1 MCPFGLFAQTVIKG
15 KVTDDTGEELPGV
28 NVVVKG
34 TSNGTVTD
42 IFGDYSLE
50 VSDPSATLVFSF
62 VGFVSQEIVIGSQS
76 VVDVQL
82 VTDVVS
88 LQEVVVV
95 GYGTT
100 TEKELTA
107 SVSTI
112 KSEDITKLNPSR
124 IENVLQGQI
133 SGVQITSGS
142 GSPGGGQ
149 NIRIRG
155 INSNGDNRPLII
167 LDGVRYGDDLSTID
181 PNNIE
186 SITVLKDASAAI
198 YGVLGANG
206 VVIVTTK
213 SGKSTFKPELS
224 FSGFYG
230 IQETER
236 TINLLNAT
244 EYALLTNEAFA
255 AGGQSP
261 IFTDIASLGEGT
273 DWQDEVFETAPIQNY
288 SLNYRGSTEST
299 DYSAGVSYF
308 SQEGIVGGSKSEF
321 DRVNVNLNVGHQLF
335 EKLKMRT
342 NMNYISINRKT
353 LTENVLGSVLFNAIN
368 IAPTE
373 AIFDAD
379 GNFTTA
385 DNLGIEIINPLAQ
398 IANTFNDTQTQ
409 RLTGLVG
416 LTYEIIEG
424 LEVESSLNFNYADV
438 FTRGFQPEISFGD
451 SKVFNSEVSRVDQS
465 QQNFISYNIDN
476 IVRYSRTFDE
486 VHDVSFTL
494 GNSIY
499 KTRGQ
504 SLFVSGRDIPN
515 NTFDFAD
522 VRLANDFD
530 EIRPG
535 SSSFDVRQFSY
546 FGRVEYNYE
555 SKYLFSGLIRSDETS
570 IFAPGNQQGT
580 FFSLSGGWVFSD
592 ESFFPSLDFFD
603 FGKLRVSY
611 GELGNDR
618 VDAFGYISQL
628 DGEAETVFDGD
639 DLVFGRAIGRLPNPE
654 LQWETT
660 KQFDVGLDLDF
671 FEGKIGIVADYYV
684 KTTEDLLIPSAPA
697 SGLTGIAAPGGR
709 GPSINAGEV
718 RNKGFEFSISYND
731 EVLKDLR
738 VSANFNYARNDNET
752 LQVNDEDLFL
762 AFGSFG
768 VGGDDDISR
777 FQKGIPIGGYWGYT
791 TNGIFQ
797 SAEEIAS
804 SAQAGSA
811 QPGDIRFV
819 DLNDDGII
827 DDEDRSF
834 IGSPIPENI
843 FGFTLGLN
851 YKNFDFSTLWE
862 AQTGHS
868 FVRNYERTL
877 PRVNRRDDAIE
888 RWTGPGTSNSFPR
901 LTTGASNNN
910 LFSDFFV
917 EDGDYLRIRNIQ
929 LGYTLPTNVIEKIG
943 ASKIR
948 IYTSVNNVFTFTDYE
963 GFDPS
968 ANNGGPI
975 NGTNDQGFYP
985 QARTYIFGFNL
996 TF

>member
-1 MCPFGLFAQTVIKG
+1 
-15 KVTDDTGEELPGV
+15 
-28 NVVVKG
+28 
-34 TSNGTVTD
+34 
-42 IFGDYSLE
+42 
-50 VSDPSATLVFSF
+50 
-62 VGFVSQEIVIGSQS
+62 
-76 VVDVQL
+76 
-82 VTDVVS
+82 
-88 LQEVVVV
+88 
-95 GYGTT
+95 
-100 TEKELTA
+100 
-107 SVSTI
+107 
-112 KSEDITKLNPSR
+112 
-124 IENVLQGQI
+124 
-133 SGVQITSGS
+133 
-142 GSPGGGQ
+142 
-149 NIRIRG
+149 
-155 INSNGDNRPLII
+155 
-167 LDGVRYGDDLSTID
+167 
-181 PNNIE
+181 
-186 SITVLKDASAAI
+186 
-198 YGVLGANG
+198 
-206 VVIVTTK
+206 
-213 SGKSTFKPELS
+213 
-224 FSGFYG
+224 
-230 IQETER
+230 
-236 TINLLNAT
+236 
-244 EYALLTNEAFA
+244 
-255 AGGQSP
+255 
-261 IFTDIASLGEGT
+261 
-273 DWQDEVFETAPIQNY
+273 
-288 SLNYRGSTEST
+288 
-299 DYSAGVSYF
+299 
-308 SQEGIVGGSKSEF
+308 
-321 DRVNVNLNVGHQLF
+321 
-335 EKLKMRT
+335 
-342 NMNYISINRKT
+342 
-353 LTENVLGSVLFNAIN
+353 
-368 IAPTE
+368 
-373 AIFDAD
+373 
-379 GNFTTA
+379 
-385 DNLGIEIINPLAQ
+385 
-398 IANTFNDTQTQ
+398 
-409 RLTGLVG
+409 
-416 LTYEIIEG
+416 
-424 LEVESSLNFNYADV
+424 
-438 FTRGFQPEISFGD
+438 
-451 SKVFNSEVSRVDQS
+451 
-465 QQNFISYNIDN
+465 
-476 IVRYSRTFDE
+476 
-486 VHDVSFTL
+486 
-494 GNSIY
+494 
-499 KTRGQ
+499 
-504 SLFVSGRDIPN
+504 
-515 NTFDFAD
+515 
-522 VRLANDFD
+522 
-530 EIRPG
+530 
-535 SSSFDVRQFSY
+535 
-546 FGRVEYNYE
+546 
-555 SKYLFSGLIRSDETS
+555 LIRSDETS

-718 RNKGFEFSISYND
+718 RNRGFEFSISYND

-797 SAEEIAS
+797 SAEEIAG

-868 FVRNYERTL
+868 LVRNYERTL

>member
-1 MCPFGLFAQTVIKG
+1 MRKILLFCFLLMCPFGLFAQTVIKG

-580 FFSLSGGWVFSD
+580 FFSLSVGLVFSD
-592 ESFFPSLDFFD
+592 ESFFPSLVFFD
-603 FGKLRVSY
+603 FG
-611 GELGNDR
+611 
-618 VDAFGYISQL
+618 
-628 DGEAETVFDGD
+628 
-639 DLVFGRAIGRLPNPE
+639 
-654 LQWETT
+654 
-660 KQFDVGLDLDF
+660 
-671 FEGKIGIVADYYV
+671 
-684 KTTEDLLIPSAPA
+684 
-697 SGLTGIAAPGGR
+697 
-709 GPSINAGEV
+709 
-718 RNKGFEFSISYND
+718 
-731 EVLKDLR
+731 
-738 VSANFNYARNDNET
+738 
-752 LQVNDEDLFL
+752 
-762 AFGSFG
+762 
-768 VGGDDDISR
+768 
-777 FQKGIPIGGYWGYT
+777 
-791 TNGIFQ
+791 
-797 SAEEIAS
+797 
-804 SAQAGSA
+804 
-811 QPGDIRFV
+811 
-819 DLNDDGII
+819 
-827 DDEDRSF
+827 
-834 IGSPIPENI
+834 
-843 FGFTLGLN
+843 
-851 YKNFDFSTLWE
+851 
-862 AQTGHS
+862 
-868 FVRNYERTL
+868 
-877 PRVNRRDDAIE
+877 
-888 RWTGPGTSNSFPR
+888 
-901 LTTGASNNN
+901 
-910 LFSDFFV
+910 
-917 EDGDYLRIRNIQ
+917 
-929 LGYTLPTNVIEKIG
+929 
-943 ASKIR
+943 
-948 IYTSVNNVFTFTDYE
+948 
-963 GFDPS
+963 
-968 ANNGGPI
+968 
-975 NGTNDQGFYP
+975 
-985 QARTYIFGFNL
+985 
-996 TF
+996 